1 MPLGSPAMFEP
12 SSNPGRPQPVLITQ
26 KFASLGGSQVSL
38 VHTLR
43 LLDRARFAPHVV
55 VSNEGWL
62 TQQLDALRVPW
73 TLAKLGHATGLGALS
88 ANWLLTRKL
97 ATYIRRHGIRLV
109 HANEHWVGPQSLRAA
124 RAAGVLAI
132 CHFRTGLED
141 LTPRRIRKYRYA
153 DFERVFVVAEVL
165 RAAMAK
171 EVPDASRLVVVRDG
185 VEPSPEEPRYWSAR
199 QTRVIVNV
207 GAIYDVKGQARI
219 LDRALPWLKDS
230 RKHFILFVGGTRKD
244 TAYVEGMKRVVAE
257 HYLQRQVRFLGSRE
271 DVPRLLR
278 AADALVAFS
287 TVEGIPR
294 VVMEA
299 MFVGRPVLVSNT
311 PGMSEVV
318 SDGEVGHVLN
328 FDDATNPLAQ
338 ALRDLT
344 ASPARWEAMGRHA
357 RALAP
362 ARYSTQAMADA
373 IQAVYSELLTPE
385 NYG

>member
-1 MPLGSPAMFEP
+1 MPESSPKPA
-12 SSNPGRPQPVLITQ
+12 GPQPVLITQ

-73 TLAKLGHATGLGALS
+73 TLAKFGHATGLGALS
-88 ANWLLTRKL
+88 ANWLLSRKL
-97 ATYIRRHGIRLV
+97 AAYIRRHGIRIV

-124 RAAGVLAI
+124 RAAGVPAI

-153 DFERVFVVAEVL
+153 DFDRVLVVAEVL

-185 VEPSPEEPRYWSAR
+185 VEPSPEESRYWSTR
-199 QTRVIVNV
+199 GTRVIANV

-219 LDRALPWLKDS
+219 LDCALPWLKDS
-230 RKHFILFVGGTRKD
+230 RKHFILFIGGTRKD

-257 HYLQRQVRFLGSRE
+257 HGLRQQVRFLGSRE

-299 MFVGRPVLVSNT
+299 MFVGRPVLVSST

-318 SDGEVGHVLN
+318 SDGEVGRVLN
-328 FDDATNPLAQ
+328 FDDSANPLAQ

-344 ASPARWEAMGRHA
+344 ANPTRWEAMGRRA
-357 RALAP
+357 REQATV
-362 ARYSTQAMADA
+362 RYSTQAMADA
-373 IQAVYSELLTPE
+373 IQAVYAELLTPK

>member
-1 MPLGSPAMFEP
+1 MSEP
-12 SSNPGRPQPVLITQ
+12 SSQAGAPQPILITQ

-43 LLDRARFAPHVV
+43 LLDRKRFAPHIV

-73 TLAKLGHATGLGALS
+73 TLAKFGHATGLGALP

-97 ATYIRRHGIRLV
+97 KSYIQRHSIRLV

-124 RAAGVLAI
+124 RAAGVPAV

-141 LTPRRIRKYRYA
+141 LTPRRIRNYRYA
-153 DFERVFVVAEVL
+153 EFDRVLVVAEVL
-165 RAAMAK
+165 RAALAK

-185 VEPSPEEPRYWSAR
+185 VEPSPEEPRYWTAR
-199 QTRVIVNV
+199 QTRILANV

-219 LDRALPWLKDS
+219 LDRALPWLRDS
-230 RKHFILFVGGTRKD
+230 RKHFILFIGGTRKD
-244 TAYVEGMKRVVAE
+244 TAYVEAMKRVVTE
-257 HYLQRQVRFLGSRE
+257 QGLQRQVLFLGSRE
-271 DVPRLLR
+271 DVPRLLC
-278 AADALVAFS
+278 AADALAAYS

-299 MFVGRPVLVSNT
+299 MFAGRPVLVSNT

-318 SDGEVGHVLN
+318 SDGEVGRVLN
-328 FDDATNPLAQ
+328 FDDAANPLAQ

-357 RALAP
+357 REQATT
-362 ARYSTQAMADA
+362 RYSTQAMADA
-373 IQAVYSELLTPE
+373 IQAVYSELLTRK

>member
-1 MPLGSPAMFEP
+1 MSEP
-12 SSNPGRPQPVLITQ
+12 SSKPGGAQPVLITQ

-38 VHTLR
+38 VHALR

-62 TQQLDALRVPW
+62 TQQLDALQVPW
-73 TLAKLGHATGLGALS
+73 TIAKFGHATGLGALS
-88 ANWLLTRKL
+88 ANWILTRKL
-97 ATYIRRHGIRLV
+97 AAYIRHHGIRLV

-124 RAAGVLAI
+124 RAAGVPAV

-141 LTPRRIRKYRYA
+141 LTPRRVRKYRYA
-153 DFERVFVVAEVL
+153 DFDRVLVVAEVL

-185 VEPSPEEPRYWSAR
+185 VEPSPEEPRYWTAR
-199 QTRVIVNV
+199 PTRVIANV

-219 LDRALPWLKDS
+219 LDRALPWLMDS
-230 RKHFILFVGGTRKD
+230 RKHFILFIGGTRKD

-257 HYLQRQVRFLGSRE
+257 HGLQRQVRFLGSRE

-299 MFVGRPVLVSNT
+299 MFAGRPVLVSNT

-318 SDGEVGHVLN
+318 SDGEVGRVLN

-344 ASPARWEAMGRHA
+344 ASPARWEAMGRRA
-357 RALAP
+357 REQAT

-373 IQAVYSELLTPE
+373 IQTIYSELLTPK
-385 NYG
+385 NHV

>member
-1 MPLGSPAMFEP
+1 MS
-12 SSNPGRPQPVLITQ
+12 QPVLITQ

-38 VHTLR
+38 VHVLR

-73 TLAKLGHATGLGALS
+73 TLAKFGHATGLGAAP
-88 ANWLLTRKL
+88 ANWLLTRRL
-97 ATYIRRHGIRLV
+97 SAYVRRHGIRLI

-124 RAAGVLAI
+124 HAAGVPAI

-153 DFERVFVVAEVL
+153 EFDRVLVVAEVL

-171 EVPDASRLVVVRDG
+171 EVPDAARLVVVRDG
-185 VEPSPEEPRYWSAR
+185 VEPSPEEPRYWSKR
-199 QTRVIVNV
+199 RTRIIANV

-230 RKHFILFVGGTRKD
+230 RKHFILFIGGTRKD

-257 HYLQRQVRFLGSRE
+257 HGLQRQVLFLGSRE

-278 AADALVAFS
+278 AADVLVAFS

-299 MFVGRPVLVSNT
+299 MLVGRPVLVSNT

-318 SDGEVGHVLN
+318 GDGEVGRVLN
-328 FDDATNPLAQ
+328 FDDAANPLAQ

-344 ASPARWEAMGRHA
+344 AQPARWEAMGRRA
-357 RALAP
+357 REQAT

-373 IQAVYSELLTPE
+373 IQAVYSELLTPK

>member
-1 MPLGSPAMFEP
+1 MSEP
-12 SSNPGRPQPVLITQ
+12 SSKPAGPQPILITQ

-43 LLDRARFAPHVV
+43 LLDRTRFAPHVV
-55 VSNEGWL
+55 VSNEGWI

-73 TLAKLGHATGLGALS
+73 TLAKFGHATNLGALP

-97 ATYIRRHGIRLV
+97 KNYIQRHSIRLV

-124 RAAGVLAI
+124 RAAGVPAV

-141 LTPRRIRKYRYA
+141 LTPRRILKYRYA
-153 DFERVFVVAEVL
+153 EFDRVLVVAEVL
-165 RAAMAK
+165 RSALAK

-199 QTRVIVNV
+199 RTRVIANV

-230 RKHFILFVGGTRKD
+230 RKHFILFIGGTRKD
-244 TAYVEGMKRVVAE
+244 SAYVEGMKRVVAE
-257 HYLQRQVRFLGSRE
+257 QGLRRQVLFLGSRE

-278 AADALVAFS
+278 AADALVAYS

-299 MFVGRPVLVSNT
+299 MFAGRPVLVSNT

-318 SDGEVGHVLN
+318 SDGEVGRVLN
-328 FDDATNPLAQ
+328 FDDAANPLAQ

-344 ASPARWEAMGRHA
+344 VSPARWEAMGRRA
-357 RALAP
+357 REQAT

-373 IQAVYSELLTPE
+373 IQAVYSELLTPK

>member
-1 MPLGSPAMFEP
+1 MNTD
-12 SSNPGRPQPVLITQ
+12 NPTTRPPCAPQPVLITQ

-73 TLAKLGHATGLGALS
+73 TLAKFGHATNLGALP

-97 ATYIRRHGIRLV
+97 KNYIQRHSIRLV

-124 RAAGVLAI
+124 RAAGVPAV

-141 LTPRRIRKYRYA
+141 LTPRRIQKYRYA
-153 DFERVFVVAEVL
+153 EFDRVLVVAEVL

-171 EVPDASRLVVVRDG
+171 EVPDAARLVVVRDG

-199 QTRVIVNV
+199 RTRVIANV

-230 RKHFILFVGGTRKD
+230 RKHFILFIGGTRKD
-244 TAYVEGMKRVVAE
+244 SAYVEGMKRVVAE
-257 HYLQRQVRFLGSRE
+257 QGLRRQVLFLGSRE

-278 AADALVAFS
+278 AADALVAYS

-299 MFVGRPVLVSNT
+299 MFAGRPVLVSNT

-318 SDGEVGHVLN
+318 SDGEVGRVLN
-328 FDDATNPLAQ
+328 FDDAANPLAQ

-344 ASPARWEAMGRHA
+344 VSPARWEAMGRRA
-357 RALAP
+357 REQAT

-373 IQAVYSELLTPE
+373 IQAVYSELLTPK